1 LERKEERHASVHG
14 NDGRCGVRRDLVRLD
29 ERGGAAADPAGGDHD
44 WRNDDLAFE
53 PNASGYSCT
62 VMDVRGDFVGCKADT
77 SIPGRTTHEH
87 WYNLRLVT
95 RIDRPARQ

>member
-1 LERKEERHASVHG
+1 MRVFIATMACAACGAIWYASTSV
-14 NDGRCGVRRDLVRLD
+14 
-29 ERGGAAADPAGGDHD
+29 AAQPQTLQAAITIGETMT
-44 WRNDDLAFE
+44 LAFE